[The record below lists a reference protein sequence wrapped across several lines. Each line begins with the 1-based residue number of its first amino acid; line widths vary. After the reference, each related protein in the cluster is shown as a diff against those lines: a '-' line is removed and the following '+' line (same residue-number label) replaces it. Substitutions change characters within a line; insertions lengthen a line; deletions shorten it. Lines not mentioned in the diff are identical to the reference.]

1 MAPRGR
7 HTVERRDGASWRSRA
22 FAMFE
27 TAAWARRRVLELRR
41 DFTWAEASGS
51 VGDLGTFVPVAVGL
65 TVRSGLDIGTTLT
78 MTGLYN
84 LATAF
89 AFDVPM
95 PVQPMKAIAAVAL
108 ADPSVDLPQIVSA
121 GLFVSLVV
129 FILGVTGLVDRF
141 NHLAPRGLVHGVQVG
156 IGALLCLKA
165 LRLFLLDQ
173 RGRARPAT
181 GADGLILGACAL
193 AFAILAETRAA
204 ATATA
209 TASADTSAD
218 ARRDSRD
225 TVEANHETSPD
236 TIVDDASDAAAADGA
251 TRRPPTALAL
261 VLFGALVAACRPG
274 ALASLRL
281 GPSPARLVTIT
292 PDDFARGVFRAGLP
306 QLPLTTL
313 NSVVATCALTRDLF
327 PDRVAS
333 PRDVAASVGAMNA
346 VGCALGAMPCCHGA
360 GGMAAHYRF
369 GARRGSAVAFLG
381 ACKLALGVV
390 FGDSLLTTLRR
401 FPEPV
406 LGVLLL
412 AASAELVRAGIEGF
426 RRAVAGSNPD
436 ADVREIFSWRRT
448 DAWVLVATAV
458 GAVATGNTGA
468 GCALGVGAAAV
479 ADALKKQPGWADEDP
494 AYAPPQYRELDEEA
508 DAADAEAVGNGDGNT
523 RA

>member
-1 MAPRGR
+1 
-7 HTVERRDGASWRSRA
+7 
-22 FAMFE
+22 MFE

-51 VGDLGTFVPVAVGL
+51 VGDLGTFVPIAVGL

-89 AFDVPM
+89 VFDVPM

-108 ADPSVDLPQIVSA
+108 ADPSVDLPQILSA

-129 FILGVTGLVDRF
+129 FALGVAGLIDRF
-141 NHLAPRGLVHGVQVG
+141 NRLAPRGLVHGVQVG
-156 IGALLCLKA
+156 IGTLLCLKA
-165 LRLFLLDQ
+165 LRLFLLDR
-173 RGRARPAT
+173 RGRVRPAG
-181 GADGLILGACAL
+181 GADGLVMGACAL
-193 AFAILAETRAA
+193 AFAALAESVGSRAA
-204 ATATA
+204 ATTTAAA
-209 TASADTSAD
+209 TASASIDDSAD
-218 ARRDSRD
+218 VDAD
-225 TVEANHETSPD
+225 TVDANRETSPAL
-236 TIVDDASDAAAADGA
+236 DDASEAAADGA
-251 TRRPPTALAL
+251 RRPPPTALAL
-261 VLFGALVAACRPG
+261 VLFGAFVAACRPG
-274 ALASLRL
+274 AIASLRL
-281 GPSPARLVTIT
+281 GPSPARVVPIT
-292 PDDFARGVFRAGLP
+292 PKAFARGVFLAGLP

-327 PDRVAS
+327 PDREAS

-346 VGCALGAMPCCHGA
+346 VGCTLGAMPCCHGA

-412 AASAELVRAGIEGF
+412 AASAELVRAGFEGF
-426 RRAVAGSNPD
+426 RRAVAGSDPD
-436 ADVREIFSWRRT
+436 ADVRVIFSPRSA
-448 DAWVLVATAV
+448 DAWVLVATAA

-468 GCALGVGAAAV
+468 GCAMGVGAAAV
-479 ADALKKQPGWADEDP
+479 ADVLKKQTGRVDEP
-494 AYAPPQYRELDEEA
+494 AYAPPQYRELD
-508 DAADAEAVGNGDGNT
+508 AEAEAAENGDGNAQT
-523 RA
+523 AS

>member
-1 MAPRGR
+1 MLAPRGR

-51 VGDLGTFVPVAVGL
+51 VGDLGTFVPIAVGL

-108 ADPSVDLPQIVSA
+108 ADPSVDLPQILSA

-129 FILGVTGLVDRF
+129 FALGVAGLIDRF
-141 NHLAPRGLVHGVQVG
+141 NRLAPNGLVHGVQVG
-156 IGALLCLKA
+156 IGTLLCLKA

-173 RGRARPAT
+173 RGRPRPAT

-193 AFAILAETRAA
+193 AFAILAETRAPTP
-204 ATATA
+204 TATA
-209 TASADTSAD
+209 PADTSAD

-225 TVEANHETSPD
+225 TVEANHETSPE
-236 TIVDDASDAAAADGA
+236 TIVDDASAAAAADDA
-251 TRRPPTALAL
+251 TRPPPTALAL
-261 VLFGALVAACRPG
+261 VLFGAFVAACRPG

-292 PDDFARGVFRAGLP
+292 PDDLARGVFRAGLP

-327 PDRVAS
+327 PDREAS

-436 ADVREIFSWRRT
+436 ADVREIFSWRRA
-448 DAWVLVATAV
+448 DAWVLVATAA

-479 ADALKKQPGWADEDP
+479 ADVLKKQPGWADEDP
-494 AYAPPQYRELDEEA
+494 AYAPPQYRELNEDA

>member
-1 MAPRGR
+1 
-7 HTVERRDGASWRSRA
+7 
-22 FAMFE
+22 MFD

-51 VGDLGTFVPVAVGL
+51 VGDLGTFVPIAVGL

-108 ADPSVDLPQIVSA
+108 ADPSVDLPQILSA

-129 FILGVTGLVDRF
+129 FALGVAGLIDRF
-141 NHLAPRGLVHGVQVG
+141 NRLAPRGLVHGVQVG
-156 IGALLCLKA
+156 IGTLLCLKA

-173 RGRARPAT
+173 RGRARQAT

-204 ATATA
+204 TA
-209 TASADTSAD
+209 TASAPADTSAD
-218 ARRDSRD
+218 ASADARRDARD
-225 TVEANHETSPD
+225 TVEANHETSHETSPD

-261 VLFGALVAACRPG
+261 VLFGAFVAACRPG

-292 PDDFARGVFRAGLP
+292 ADDFARGVFRAGLP

-327 PDRVAS
+327 PDREAS

-448 DAWVLVATAV
+448 DAWVLVATAA

-479 ADALKKQPGWADEDP
+479 ADVLKKQPGWADEDP
-494 AYAPPQYRELDEEA
+494 AYAPPQYRELDEDA
-508 DAADAEAVGNGDGNT
+508 DEADAEAVGNCDGNT
-523 RA
+523 RVLS

>member
-1 MAPRGR
+1 
-7 HTVERRDGASWRSRA
+7 
-22 FAMFE
+22 MFE

-51 VGDLGTFVPVAVGL
+51 VGDLGTFVPIAVGL

-108 ADPSVDLPQIVSA
+108 ADPSVDLPQILSA

-129 FILGVTGLVDRF
+129 FALGVAGLIDRF
-141 NHLAPRGLVHGVQVG
+141 NRLAPRGLVHGVQVG
-156 IGALLCLKA
+156 IGTLLCLKA
-165 LRLFLLDQ
+165 LRLFLLDR
-173 RGRARPAT
+173 RGRVRPAG
-181 GADGLILGACAL
+181 GADGLVMGACAL
-193 AFAILAETRAA
+193 AFAALAESVGSRAA
-204 ATATA
+204 ATTTAAA
-209 TASADTSAD
+209 TASASIDDSAD
-218 ARRDSRD
+218 IDAD
-225 TVEANHETSPD
+225 TVDANRETSPAL
-236 TIVDDASDAAAADGA
+236 DDASEAADEREGG
-251 TRRPPTALAL
+251 RRPAAVAL
-261 VLFGALVAACRPG
+261 VLFGAFVAACRPG
-274 ALASLRL
+274 AIASLRL
-281 GPSPARLVTIT
+281 GPSPARVVPIT
-292 PDDFARGVFRAGLP
+292 PKAFARGVFLAGLP

-327 PDRVAS
+327 PDREAS

-360 GGMAAHYRF
+360 GGMAAHYPV
-369 GARRGSAVAFLG
+369 RRAAGSAVAFLG

-412 AASAELVRAGIEGF
+412 AASAGSCARDSRVPSSGRGF
-426 RRAVAGSNPD
+426 GS
-436 ADVREIFSWRRT
+436 RRT
-448 DAWVLVATAV
+448 S
-458 GAVATGNTGA
+458 G
-468 GCALGVGAAAV
+468 
-479 ADALKKQPGWADEDP
+479 
-494 AYAPPQYRELDEEA
+494 
-508 DAADAEAVGNGDGNT
+508 
-523 RA
+523 